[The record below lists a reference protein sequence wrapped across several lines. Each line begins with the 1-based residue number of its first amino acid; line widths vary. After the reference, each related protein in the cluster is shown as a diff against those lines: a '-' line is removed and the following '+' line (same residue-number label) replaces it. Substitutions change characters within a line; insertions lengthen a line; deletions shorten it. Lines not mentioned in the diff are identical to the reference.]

1 MAERRRYIQIAGLLA
16 GFSDAVL
23 PESWASLPMCH
34 CKDDNV
40 EIVRTKD
47 DVEGKSTKDRPAEV
61 SVETLKS
68 VGRNGDDVNQAIQLI
83 QKSNCGTKA
92 SSAYQA
98 AASSASCSAAGWK
111 RTDLCI
117 SRSIAYGV
125 DGGPGPKRSFEQHQ
139 NQVPEHAG

>member
-1 MAERRRYIQIAGLLA
+1 MSNSRLLA
-16 GFSDAVL
+16 SLSGAVL

-40 EIVRTKD
+40 EVVRTKD
-47 DVEGKSTKDRPAEV
+47 DIEGKSTKDRPAEV

-92 SSAYQA
+92 SLGIPSGSFVGVLQRGRVEADRPLHQPFN
-98 AASSASCSAAGWK
+98 
-111 RTDLCI
+111 RV
-117 SRSIAYGV
+117 RS
-125 DGGPGPKRSFEQHQ
+125 
-139 NQVPEHAG
+139 

>member
-1 MAERRRYIQIAGLLA
+1 
-16 GFSDAVL
+16 
-23 PESWASLPMCH
+23 MCH

-47 DVEGKSTKDRPAEV
+47 DIEGKSTKDRPAEV

-92 SSAYQA
+92 SLGIPSGSFVGVLQRGRVEADRPLHQPFN
-98 AASSASCSAAGWK
+98 
-111 RTDLCI
+111 RV
-117 SRSIAYGV
+117 RS
-125 DGGPGPKRSFEQHQ
+125 
-139 NQVPEHAG
+139 